1 MNIETDERATRCGEV
16 VIAGRPNVGKSTLLN
31 AFLGVHLAA
40 TSSKPQT
47 TRNRILGICT
57 THTTQYIFIDTP
69 GIHLGGKRL
78 LNQALNKTAIS
89 TLPDAR
95 VMMFVV
101 EAGRWTEEDETALG
115 HIKGVT
121 CPVVLVVNKVDKV
134 EDRSKLLPYIESVQG
149 KHHFSEIIPVS
160 AFRQRN
166 VNYLLKH
173 LESYL
178 PEAEFVYDADEMTD
192 RNMRFIAAEMVR
204 EQLTQELAQELPY
217 SLAVEIEQ
225 YKETP
230 ERVEIGAVIYV
241 EREGQK
247 GIVIGNQGAM
257 LKKIGT
263 KARKR
268 LISLLDKRV
277 HLELW
282 VKVKGGWQD
291 NANLLSQFGIDN

>member
-1 MNIETDERATRCGEV
+1 MTTQEEKSVTRCGEV

-57 THTTQYIFIDTP
+57 TLTAQYIFIDTP

-95 VMMFVV
+95 VLMFVV
-101 EAGRWTEEDETALG
+101 EAGKWTEEDETVLE
-115 HIKGVT
+115 HIRKVK
-121 CPVVLVVNKVDKV
+121 CPVILVVNKVDKF
-134 EDRSKLLPYIESVQG
+134 EDKAAILPYVQG
-149 KHHFSEIIPVS
+149 LQEKFDFAEIIPVS

-166 VNYLLKH
+166 VNYLLRH

-178 PEAEFVYDADEMTD
+178 PEAEFVYGEDEITD

-217 SLAVEIEQ
+217 SLAVEIEE

-247 GIVIGNQGAM
+247 GIVIGNQGKM